1 MATKLSIRV
10 YSSAIQNHSHD
21 YHQLVFPLL
30 GGSSCVVPPEVC
42 QIGPGQCI
50 LYPAG
55 VEHNCIPDD
64 NSKYL
69 VAELDELP
77 EKLQNL
83 DHLVFSVP
91 PPLQAFLLFAE
102 KQLDYRVNPTLE
114 SSISELFEELL
125 RELGFQPRVDTR
137 IARVMAFFEKDLS
150 VSASLDELSSLA
162 GLSLSQ
168 FKALFKKET
177 GKTPGEFLRDLRMEK
192 AKALLVH
199 TDYPIG
205 IVAEMVGYLD
215 ASSFSHRFSTHFGFP
230 PRSFRKEKLLLG
242 V

>member
-10 YSSAIQNHSHD
+10 YSATIRKHSHD
-21 YHQLVFPLL
+21 HHQLFFPLL
-30 GGSSCVVPPEVC
+30 GGASCVVSQRIYKV
-42 QIGPGQCI
+42 GPRQCV

-55 VEHNCIPDD
+55 IEHYCIPDD

-69 VAELDELP
+69 VVDLDELP
-77 EKLQNL
+77 KKLQDLENL
-83 DHLVFSVP
+83 LVSVP
-91 PPLQAFLLFAE
+91 PPLQAFFLFAE
-102 KQLDYRVNPTLE
+102 KQLDYCVNPSLE
-114 SSISELFEELL
+114 KSMGELFEELL
-125 RELGFQPRVDTR
+125 SELDFQPRVDPR
-137 IARVMAFFEKDLS
+137 IARVMAFFERDLS

-192 AKALLVH
+192 AKALLVN

-205 IVAEMVGYLD
+205 IVAEMVGYFD
-215 ASSFSHRFSTHFGFP
+215 ASSFSHRFSSHFGFP
-230 PRSFRKEKLLLG
+230 PRNFRRE
-242 V
+242 

>member
-10 YSSAIQNHSHD
+10 YSSTIRKHIHN
-21 YHQLVFPLL
+21 YHQLFFPLL
-30 GGSSCVVPPEVC
+30 GGASCVVSQRIYKV
-42 QIGPGQCI
+42 GPRQCV

-55 VEHNCIPDD
+55 IEHYCIPDG

-69 VAELDELP
+69 VADLDELP
-77 EKLQNL
+77 EKLQDLENL
-83 DHLVFSVP
+83 LVSVP

-102 KQLDYRVNPTLE
+102 KQLDYRVNTSLE
-114 SSISELFEELL
+114 KSMGALFDELL
-125 RELGFQPRVDTR
+125 RELDFQPRVDPR

-177 GKTPGEFLRDLRMEK
+177 GKTPGGFLRDLRMEK
-192 AKALLVH
+192 AKALLVN

-205 IVAEMVGYLD
+205 IVAEMVGYFD
-215 ASSFSHRFSTHFGFP
+215 ASSFSHRFSSHFGFP
-230 PRSFRKEKLLLG
+230 PRSFRRE
-242 V
+242 

>member
-10 YSSAIQNHSHD
+10 YSSTIRKHIHN
-21 YHQLVFPLL
+21 YHQLFFPLL
-30 GGSSCVVPPEVC
+30 GGASCVVSQRIYKV
-42 QIGPGQCI
+42 GPRQCI

-55 VEHNCIPDD
+55 IEHYCIPDG

-69 VAELDELP
+69 VADLDELP
-77 EKLQNL
+77 EKLQDLENL
-83 DHLVFSVP
+83 LVSVP

-102 KQLDYRVNPTLE
+102 KQLDYRVNTSLE
-114 SSISELFEELL
+114 KSMGALFEELL
-125 RELGFQPRVDTR
+125 RELDFQPRVDPR

-177 GKTPGEFLRDLRMEK
+177 GKTPGGFLRDLRMEK
-192 AKALLVH
+192 AKALLVN

-205 IVAEMVGYLD
+205 IVAEMVGYFD
-215 ASSFSHRFSTHFGFP
+215 ASSFSHRFSSHFGFP
-230 PRSFRKEKLLLG
+230 PRSFRRE
-242 V
+242 

>member
-10 YSSAIQNHSHD
+10 YSSTIRKHIHD
-21 YHQLVFPLL
+21 YHQLFFPLL
-30 GGSSCVVPPEVC
+30 GGARCVISHRSYKV
-42 QIGPGQCI
+42 GLGQCI

-55 VEHNCIPDD
+55 IEHYCIPDD

-69 VAELDELP
+69 VADLDELP
-77 EKLQNL
+77 VKLQNL
-83 DHLVFSVP
+83 ENLLISVP
-91 PPLQAFLLFAE
+91 PPLQAFFYFAE
-102 KQLDYRVNPTLE
+102 KQLDYRVNTSLE
-114 SSISELFEELL
+114 KSMGALVEELL
-125 RELGFQPRVDTR
+125 RELDFQPRVDPR
-137 IARVMAFFEKDLS
+137 IARVMAFFERDLS

-177 GKTPGEFLRDLRMEK
+177 GKTPGEYLRDLRMEK
-192 AKALLVH
+192 AKALLVN

-205 IVAEMVGYLD
+205 IVAEMVGYFD
-215 ASSFSHRFSTHFGFP
+215 ASSFTHRFSSHFGFP
-230 PRSFRKEKLLLG
+230 PRNLRREYPVLS

>member
-10 YSSAIQNHSHD
+10 YSSTIRKHIHN
-21 YHQLVFPLL
+21 YHQLFFPLL
-30 GGSSCVVPPEVC
+30 GGASCVVSQRIYKV
-42 QIGPGQCI
+42 GPRQCI

-55 VEHNCIPDD
+55 IEHYCIPDG

-69 VAELDELP
+69 VADLDELP
-77 EKLQNL
+77 EKLQDLENL
-83 DHLVFSVP
+83 LVSVP

-102 KQLDYRVNPTLE
+102 KQLDYRVNTSLE
-114 SSISELFEELL
+114 KSMGALFEELL
-125 RELGFQPRVDTR
+125 RELDFQPRVDPR

-192 AKALLVH
+192 AKALLVN

-205 IVAEMVGYLD
+205 IVAEMVGYFD
-215 ASSFSHRFSTHFGFP
+215 ASSFSHRFSSHFGFP
-230 PRSFRKEKLLLG
+230 PRSFRRE
-242 V
+242 